1 MFLELKKFL
10 RPAQA
15 FVAVDTVDELD
26 KAFPVSL
33 PRSFLCSFRKVM
45 IIIHHRN
52 ISLLNYLNSIFF
64 TLLSRLIPTF
74 ILRGRIFII
83 LLQMRMQFR
92 APIIC
97 LRLHS

>member
-45 IIIHHRN
+45 TIIHH
-52 ISLLNYLNSIFF
+52 
-64 TLLSRLIPTF
+64 
-74 ILRGRIFII
+74 
-83 LLQMRMQFR
+83 
-92 APIIC
+92 
-97 LRLHS
+97 

>member
-33 PRSFLCSFRKVM
+33 PRSFLCCLQFWEGDDNNPPPKYQSFKLFEQHFFHL
-45 IIIHHRN
+45 IITLNPNIH
-52 ISLLNYLNSIFF
+52 
-64 TLLSRLIPTF
+64 P
-74 ILRGRIFII
+74 
-83 LLQMRMQFR
+83 
-92 APIIC
+92 
-97 LRLHS
+97 